1 MKENG
6 ISRGAWMGLYE
17 FEDFDA
23 PGIHC
28 VASGLFAD
36 YAGGRTSNIILV
48 FCLKVLV
55 RMPREMVN
63 WLW

>member
-1 MKENG
+1 M
-6 ISRGAWMGLYE
+6 LPE
-17 FEDFDA
+17 FTA
-23 PGIHC
+23 LHPGYS
-28 VASGLFAD
+28 SG